1 MSGIRRVVVIT
12 GVPGV
17 GKTTISRIVS
27 CRLGCPLI
35 EISEL
40 AKDEDLITGYDE
52 VRGTGEVDLEGV
64 ERRVSEI
71 IEASEEPL
79 VVEGHFAYDVVPRE
93 AVSHAFV
100 LRRAPWVL
108 QKELKARGY
117 SDEKVRENVEAELI
131 DVCLVE
137 AVEALNPE
145 VVCEVDTTGISP
157 DEAAD
162 EVLAIMEGRKPCR
175 RGLFDW
181 LGWPEARELL
191 EG

>member
-1 MSGIRRVVVIT
+1 M
-12 GVPGV
+12 
-17 GKTTISRIVS
+17 GKTTISRMVS
-27 CRLGCPLI
+27 GRLGCPLI

-40 AKDEDLITGYDE
+40 AREEGLITGYDE
-52 VRGTGEVDLEGV
+52 GRGTEVVDLEGV
-64 ERRVSEI
+64 ERRVAEI
-71 IEASEEPL
+71 IEASEGPL

-108 QKELKARGY
+108 QKELMARGY

-131 DVCLVE
+131 DVCLME

-145 VVCEVDTTGISP
+145 VVCEVDTTSVSP
-157 DEAAD
+157 DEVVD
-162 EVLAIMEGRKPCR
+162 EVLAIMEGREPCR

-181 LGWPEARELL
+181 LGWPEAKELL